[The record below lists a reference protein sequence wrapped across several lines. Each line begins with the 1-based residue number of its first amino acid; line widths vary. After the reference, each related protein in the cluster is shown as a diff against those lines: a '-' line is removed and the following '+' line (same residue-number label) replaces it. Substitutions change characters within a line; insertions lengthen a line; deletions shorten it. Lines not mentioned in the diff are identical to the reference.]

1 MSDFLNSAWN
11 YINAAPGSTDKLVG
25 QAVELGP
32 DNRLRIKK
40 IIAEGGYGFV
50 FIAQDQRTGTDY
62 ALKRQIVSKENVK
75 VVQQEIAFLKQLDG
89 HPNIIHFVAAV
100 SVPSSKTSH
109 GNAEFLIQTE
119 LCTGGK
125 MEDIVI
131 SCQLSPRQVLRV
143 FYETCSAVA
152 HMHGQDPPIIHR
164 DIKVENLLL
173 SADGTI
179 KLCDFGSATTKRIH
193 PDHSWT
199 QIQRGLAEEE
209 INKNTTPMYRAPEMI
224 DLYSNNPI
232 NEKSDIWALGCLLYK
247 LCFQVHPFED
257 GAKLRILNANYKIP
271 PDTSYTP
278 FHGIIKSCLVLD
290 PVRRPTADALIAQLF
305 SVAGQLGEDLNQP
318 TAEPLPTVKS
328 PLAGTAPGHR
338 TEEGREGGGTSN
350 LSEGVSAAFQ
360 VTSQHAQKFF
370 GLVKGGAGKLI
381 TNIKESSTKMKEKVA
396 SAVQSKTSLDM
407 SYITSRIIAM
417 SFPYDDLNHPNN
429 IDAISHYLNTKYS
442 HHYQVFNLSDSTYY
456 DTGKF
461 NHKVADFVWP
471 QKRMPD
477 LEKLL
482 HLCTAIDVALKDNP
496 KTVVVIN
503 CKDGYTATSLAVSAY
518 LLYVGACLS
527 PNAAFDL
534 FCSKRLPG
542 VAAQLTLSPSQR
554 RYLQYLADV
563 VGSKQGMSAVRLL
576 RYQFH
581 TGFVSPDTTIIAVE
595 RSDLD
600 GTVARNEDKYPGPFQ
615 LVLDVCVLPTE
626 MEGVDASWQNVTCA
640 EATSFPLA
648 CFSSQSEQEDALRA
662 LHVCEATVPR
672 FTWTESRTVE
682 SRQEY
687 IELSEE
693 EGTTIGQ
700 GGSPPLGY
708 TSFGDEE
715 ERASID
721 VVTNTTALHSSS
733 DIFELDDESLAR
745 PAVTS
750 SSPDSTAHPTSGTF
764 DPFAKQQ
771 VPPTTQH
778 GDKSAARVM
787 PGNATLIDIMVGEGS
802 SEGQVEPTSTQ
813 PPLDDLVELFQSPPV
828 VSAKPMPLDDMGLLD
843 QTPPPFKPAPPK
855 SHVSVASTTFDPF
868 GAPSQAPPKPT
879 KPEAQPNPSFR
890 APTGSFDPFRAPTGS
905 FDPFNAFDPNPTP
918 VSKPPKTASN
928 PVSFNLL
935 DPLGPV
941 TPAPRQDL
949 SRPSSG
955 SVLLENI
962 PTAFRSSEPELD
974 QLFASSEQPL
984 KMTAPTIHTSPVNP
998 ASIQLNKAGSSG
1010 GISSGVGAGGGGQW
1024 GGFDPFGSLS
1034 SQGKDSGGGGGG
1046 GGVLKP
1052 EPLRSSASS
1061 STLLQPSLQQQQQQR
1076 QSSSTSSMGK
1086 AVSTTSV
1093 MGMGLSNGSSQPFK
1107 PNYNPVLTTTTTTTM
1122 GGLGMSSMGS
1132 GFGSVGPFPQESPR
1146 ISPIHFAVPSSG
1158 TKQDP
1163 FADLGAVKASKPAT
1177 PASAAPPSTGAKGSV
1192 PPMTFRPT
1200 YQVYGSATGAQS
1212 QPAQQRAQPTKTE
1225 SKSVFPSVVGE
1236 REEKGTAR
1244 VMTGA
1249 GLNLGGNEF
1258 GDLLNA
1264 HGFASKKD
1272 QGPVTLKDMKKKE
1285 EIAHASDPDK
1295 VKVRQWA
1302 DGKER
1307 NIRALISSLHTILW
1321 EGEGKW
1327 TEVGMHQL
1335 LQPDQVKKFYRKAC
1349 LSVHPDKS
1357 QGTSHENLARAIFD
1371 ELNDAYSRFEEGG
1384 SLPIF
1389 GL

>member
-1 MSDFLNSAWN
+1 MCVCVCVCVYCCPFGTVFVKPQYQDLHVNMEW
-11 YINAAPGSTDKLVG
+11 GSLVSCALC
-25 QAVELGP
+25 AVH
-32 DNRLRIKK
+32 
-40 IIAEGGYGFV
+40 
-50 FIAQDQRTGTDY
+50 
-62 ALKRQIVSKENVK
+62 
-75 VVQQEIAFLKQLDG
+75 VV
-89 HPNIIHFVAAV
+89 
-100 SVPSSKTSH
+100 
-109 GNAEFLIQTE
+109 
-119 LCTGGK
+119 
-125 MEDIVI
+125 
-131 SCQLSPRQVLRV
+131 
-143 FYETCSAVA
+143 
-152 HMHGQDPPIIHR
+152 
-164 DIKVENLLL
+164 
-173 SADGTI
+173 
-179 KLCDFGSATTKRIH
+179 
-193 PDHSWT
+193 
-199 QIQRGLAEEE
+199 
-209 INKNTTPMYRAPEMI
+209 
-224 DLYSNNPI
+224 
-232 NEKSDIWALGCLLYK
+232 
-247 LCFQVHPFED
+247 
-257 GAKLRILNANYKIP
+257 
-271 PDTSYTP
+271 
-278 FHGIIKSCLVLD
+278 
-290 PVRRPTADALIAQLF
+290 
-305 SVAGQLGEDLNQP
+305 
-318 TAEPLPTVKS
+318 
-328 PLAGTAPGHR
+328 
-338 TEEGREGGGTSN
+338 
-350 LSEGVSAAFQ
+350 
-360 VTSQHAQKFF
+360 
-370 GLVKGGAGKLI
+370 
-381 TNIKESSTKMKEKVA
+381 
-396 SAVQSKTSLDM
+396 
-407 SYITSRIIAM
+407 
-417 SFPYDDLNHPNN
+417 
-429 IDAISHYLNTKYS
+429 
-442 HHYQVFNLSDSTYY
+442 
-456 DTGKF
+456 
-461 NHKVADFVWP
+461 
-471 QKRMPD
+471 D
-477 LEKLL
+477 LE
-482 HLCTAIDVALKDNP
+482 V
-496 KTVVVIN
+496 
-503 CKDGYTATSLAVSAY
+503 
-518 LLYVGACLS
+518 
-527 PNAAFDL
+527 
-534 FCSKRLPG
+534 
-542 VAAQLTLSPSQR
+542 
-554 RYLQYLADV
+554 
-563 VGSKQGMSAVRLL
+563 
-576 RYQFH
+576 
-581 TGFVSPDTTIIAVE
+581 FVNVTC
-595 RSDLD
+595 
-600 GTVARNEDKYPGPFQ
+600 
-615 LVLDVCVLPTE
+615 VCVLY
-626 MEGVDASWQNVTCA
+626 VYVH
-640 EATSFPLA
+640 
-648 CFSSQSEQEDALRA
+648 CFSSMHEDMYIHAQVFPFWYA
-662 LHVCEATVPR
+662 G
-672 FTWTESRTVE
+672 TESRTVE

-693 EGTTIGQ
+693 ESTTIGQ

-787 PGNATLIDIMVGEGS
+787 PGNETLIDIMVGEGS
-802 SEGQVEPTSTQ
+802 SEGHVEPTSTQ
-813 PPLDDLVELFQSPPV
+813 PPLDDLVELFQTPPV

-890 APTGSFDPFRAPTGS
+890 APAGSFDPFRAPTGS

-941 TPAPRQDL
+941 IPAPRQDL

-998 ASIQLNKAGSSG
+998 ASIQLNKAG
-1010 GISSGVGAGGGGQW
+1010 GISSGVGARGGGQW

-1046 GGVLKP
+1046 GGVLQP

-1093 MGMGLSNGSSQPFK
+1093 MGMGLSNGSFK
-1107 PNYNPVLTTTTTTTM
+1107 PNYNPVLTTTTTTM

-1132 GFGSVGPFPQESPR
+1132 GFGSVGPFSQESPR

-1163 FADLGAVKASKPAT
+1163 FADLGAVKASKPAM

-1244 VMTGA
+1244 VMTGNE
-1249 GLNLGGNEF
+1249 GRGG
-1258 GDLLNA
+1258 GR
-1264 HGFASKKD
+1264 G
-1272 QGPVTLKDMKKKE
+1272 G
-1285 EIAHASDPDK
+1285 
-1295 VKVRQWA
+1295 
-1302 DGKER
+1302 G
-1307 NIRALISSLHTILW
+1307 
-1321 EGEGKW
+1321 
-1327 TEVGMHQL
+1327 
-1335 LQPDQVKKFYRKAC
+1335 
-1349 LSVHPDKS
+1349 
-1357 QGTSHENLARAIFD
+1357 
-1371 ELNDAYSRFEEGG
+1371 GG
-1384 SLPIF
+1384 SMRY
-1389 GL
+1389 

>member
-89 HPNIIHFVAAV
+89 HPNIIHFVAA
-100 SVPSSKTSH
+100 
-109 GNAEFLIQTE
+109 TE

-350 LSEGVSAAFQ
+350 LSEG
-360 VTSQHAQKFF
+360 
-370 GLVKGGAGKLI
+370 GGAGKLI

-554 RYLQYLADV
+554 RHVLLYLQYLADV
-563 VGSKQGMSAVRLL
+563 VGSKQVKPHSSSLGLQMLTLTTVPQMDRNGCKPFVEVFVDGCREYTSVTQTTMDQIRCFAASDRAVHIPLGITVKGNIDIVVHHVKSVPSTPNPDSGMSAVRLL

-648 CFSSQSEQEDALRA
+648 CFSSQSEQEDALR
-662 LHVCEATVPR
+662 HFR
-672 FTWTESRTVE
+672 TESRTVE

-1010 GISSGVGAGGGGQW
+1010 GISSG
-1024 GGFDPFGSLS
+1024 
-1034 SQGKDSGGGGGG
+1034 GKDSGGGGGGG

-1122 GGLGMSSMGS
+1122 
-1132 GFGSVGPFPQESPR
+1132 
-1146 ISPIHFAVPSSG
+1146 G